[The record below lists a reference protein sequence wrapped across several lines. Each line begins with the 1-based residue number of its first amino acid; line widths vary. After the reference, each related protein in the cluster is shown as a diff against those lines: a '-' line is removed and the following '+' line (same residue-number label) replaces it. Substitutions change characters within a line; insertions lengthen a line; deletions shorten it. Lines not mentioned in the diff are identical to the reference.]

1 VYDAVLLFSAAAF
14 AAQPTLPVAVG
25 AVRLRCPVLCMQ
37 KDGLIRPQKSANLLQ
52 SIAAA
57 QAAARSAMQ
66 DAPAHVSPQVLVS
79 QNSML
84 PQSIAAF
91 LQQLPQALFGGS
103 MTAQQSARLPQAQ
116 SLDLEWASIMPAN
129 ALASIPGQNGATV
142 VLTNARPQAQDMQ
155 GQASAALTLSFSIAA
170 TCVNN
175 VSLL

>member
-1 VYDAVLLFSAAAF
+1 
-14 AAQPTLPVAVG
+14 
-25 AVRLRCPVLCMQ
+25 MQ
-37 KDGLIRPQKSANLLQ
+37 KDGVIRPQKPANLLQ

-66 DAPAHVSPQVLVS
+66 DAPAQVLLS
-79 QNSML
+79 QGSML

-103 MTAQQSARLPQAQ
+103 MTGQQSAQLSQAQ
-116 SLDLEWASIMPAN
+116 PLDPEWASIMPAN

-155 GQASAALTLSFSIAA
+155 GQASAALTLSFFIAA
-170 TCVNN
+170 TCMNN
-175 VSLL
+175 VACQPAVEFVRLCD

>member
-1 VYDAVLLFSAAAF
+1 
-14 AAQPTLPVAVG
+14 
-25 AVRLRCPVLCMQ
+25 
-37 KDGLIRPQKSANLLQ
+37 
-52 SIAAA
+52 
-57 QAAARSAMQ
+57 MQ